1 MRNVFNP
8 QMGNVVDPSYTRV
21 TLPPEEAQ
29 NVLEKRYLFASRVS
43 AAFPSRLLT

>member
-21 TLPPEEAQ
+21 TLPEEAQ